1 MRAPLAPLALFFCGC
16 SSLYSPFASSN
27 PDNCSHHP
35 EVCAADQVCD
45 ESIGRCVPSEIVS
58 PSSVDCSVSAL
69 VSALQN
75 AMAQADNLLILTPR
89 CTYRLTTVDN
99 YWYGANAL
107 PPIASKVTIEGN
119 GATIYRDDSSINMRF
134 FFVAGPPTPT
144 RAVGGQRGLDPG
156 DLTLRN
162 LTLQGGHAHGGIGGG
177 SRASGGGG
185 AGLGGAIFAQGQV
198 TLHGVTLSDNQ
209 AEGGSGGAG
218 STTGSSGGGGLF
230 GNGGVNQG
238 GGGGFRGDGGNNLG
252 PGGDFLGGE
261 GGQVNA
267 TGGQG
272 MGSEPGSDGSIN
284 KGGGAGGGGRGLGGR
299 GGTDAEGGAGGDG
312 GGGGSD
318 GNGFGGYGGG
328 GGGGFGGK
336 GGIGVSGTG
345 FGGGF
350 GGGGSGGNGGNVN
363 TGGGGGVGGGGGAG
377 AGGGFGGGGGGTS
390 GFGSGGSGGFGGGAG
405 AGSTISSGPGGFG
418 GFGGGAGGFGSG
430 TAIIGGGGGAGL
442 GGAVF
447 LMYGSLTVVNSTF
460 AANIATGG
468 GGGVGTSSMPPKSG
482 DGLGGAIF
490 NLNGQVTLDS
500 ATLAG
505 NFARSASSG
514 GGLGAGGAV
523 YNLSFGNAFGGQ
535 LNRASLTLQ
544 NSILSGSTDSNAAVS
559 DLVNN
564 QQTGSATV
572 TATAP
577 NIIMS
582 VQKLGAG
589 TVNDSGVK
597 NVDPLLPGIPAD
609 NGGLTRTLAPLAG
622 SPAVGAADPALCGAA
637 PVGAVDQRG
646 YPRPSSA
653 CSLGAL
659 EAEVALSP
667 APRSSGCAV
676 VSRSTP
682 QPFSWTAFVMGLPLL
697 LLAYRKRRR
706 SAPAA
711 APPFERRRYPA

>member
-1 MRAPLAPLALFFCGC
+1 MRAPLALFFCGC

-75 AMAQADNLLILTPR
+75 AMAQADNLLILTPS

-156 DLTLRN
+156 SLVLRN

-198 TLHGVTLSDNQ
+198 TLQGVTLSDNQ

-261 GGQVNA
+261 GGQVSA

-336 GGIGVSGTG
+336 GGIGVSGTCG
-345 FGGGF
+345 QRVGPFCSGLPGGIRIARPSGRRLSSPLPTASHKARRT
-350 GGGGSGGNGGNVN
+350 GCSLESERALNLLVAVRMLRRVVQDHGLAGAARLDDGVAPVNEQAVPQQDLSLTSHERLALVLLRQEIDVGLVSGRRLGIGGSQ
-363 TGGGGGVGGGGGAG
+363 VGLRVV
-377 AGGGFGGGGGGTS
+377 
-390 GFGSGGSGGFGGGAG
+390 
-405 AGSTISSGPGGFG
+405 PK
-418 GFGGGAGGFGSG
+418 
-430 TAIIGGGGGAGL
+430 L
-442 GGAVF
+442 GGER
-447 LMYGSLTVVNSTF
+447 LPMR
-460 AANIATGG
+460 
-468 GGGVGTSSMPPKSG
+468 
-482 DGLGGAIF
+482 
-490 NLNGQVTLDS
+490 
-500 ATLAG
+500 AG
-505 NFARSASSG
+505 IEDQRSC
-514 GGLGAGGAV
+514 V
-523 YNLSFGNAFGGQ
+523 
-535 LNRASLTLQ
+535 RAD
-544 NSILSGSTDSNAAVS
+544 I
-559 DLVNN
+559 
-564 QQTGSATV
+564 
-572 TATAP
+572 
-577 NIIMS
+577 
-582 VQKLGAG
+582 
-589 TVNDSGVK
+589 
-597 NVDPLLPGIPAD
+597 LPG
-609 NGGLTRTLAPLAG
+609 
-622 SPAVGAADPALCGAA
+622 DPG
-637 PVGAVDQRG
+637 PD
-646 YPRPSSA
+646 
-653 CSLGAL
+653 
-659 EAEVALSP
+659 
-667 APRSSGCAV
+667 
-676 VSRSTP
+676 
-682 QPFSWTAFVMGLPLL
+682 
-697 LLAYRKRRR
+697 
-706 SAPAA
+706 
-711 APPFERRRYPA
+711 